1 VSLLLDTHVL
11 LWLLAGEQ
19 RRFGPSTLEALRDR
33 AAVVSAATVW
43 EIAIKRRLGKLQ
55 APANLVDTVA
65 AAGLQLLSIT
75 AVHAEHVADLPDLH
89 RDPFDRIL
97 VAQARV
103 ENLAIITADRAVG
116 SYEVSVI
123 DPAS

>member
-19 RRFGPSTLEALRDR
+19 RRFGPDTLQALRDR

-55 APANLVDTVA
+55 APSNLVDTVA
-65 AAGLQLLSIT
+65 AAGLRLLSIT

-97 VAQARV
+97 VAQATV
-103 ENLAIITADRAVG
+103 ENLTIITADEAVG
-116 SYEVSVI
+116 AYGVSVI